1 MKVYYFSFPRVL
13 RGLMAALALA
23 AIAVLFTGVRPAG
36 DSARQSASESAQTQ
50 TSAQGSAQD
59 PARDPTQASARDDAR
74 QPAQGGSGT
83 KTHAIY
89 KVKTDRKVVALTFDI
104 SWGTKVPG
112 PVMDTLKKN
121 NVKSTF
127 FLSGPWVEKYP
138 EFARRLAAEGHE
150 IASHGN
156 RHIDL
161 DRESAGT
168 VKEEISA
175 AHKSLKEVTGASP
188 NLIRTPN
195 GAWNGMVLGVADQL
209 GYRVIQW
216 SVDSLDWKKPG
227 TDAIVKRVLDRVHP
241 GAIILMHASDTCT
254 QTPDALPRVLEG
266 IKSRGYEMVTVS
278 KLLELG
284 PGVVD

>member
-1 MKVYYFSFPRVL
+1 MKVYYFNYLKMR
-13 RGLMAALALA
+13 RGLFTALILA
-23 AIAVLFTGVRPAG
+23 GVAVFFTGVMLYGGKARNPVQVETGSNSTKAAANPILTKAETGLSPA
-36 DSARQSASESAQTQ
+36 SK
-50 TSAQGSAQD
+50 
-59 PARDPTQASARDDAR
+59 PK
-74 QPAQGGSGT
+74 T
-83 KTHAIY
+83 KPYAIF
-89 KVKTDRKVVALTFDI
+89 KAKTERKVVALTFDI

-112 PVMDTLKKN
+112 PVMDTLKKY

-127 FLSGPWVEKYP
+127 FLSGPWVKKYP
-138 EFARRLAAEGHE
+138 EFPRRLKAEGHE
-150 IASHGN
+150 IASHGD

-161 DRESAGT
+161 DRESSAT
-168 VKEEISA
+168 VKEEITA
-175 AHKSLKEVTGASP
+175 AHQSIKEVTGVSP

-195 GAWNGMVLGVADQL
+195 GAWNDMVLNVADQL

-254 QTPDALPRVLEG
+254 QTPDALPRVIEG
-266 IKSRGYEMVTVS
+266 LKARGYELVTVS
-278 KLLELG
+278 KLLEMG